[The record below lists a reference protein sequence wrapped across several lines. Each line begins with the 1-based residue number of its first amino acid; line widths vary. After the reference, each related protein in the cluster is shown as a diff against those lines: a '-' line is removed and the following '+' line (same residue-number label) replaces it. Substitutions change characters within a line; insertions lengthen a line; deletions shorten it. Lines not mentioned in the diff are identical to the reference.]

1 MTLEKNARTPAQVFV
16 FFLGGCFF
24 GSVVCLQMTLGKE
37 CMTNGSGFFIG
48 QVLK

>member
-1 MTLEKNARTPAQVFV
+1 MHEHQLRF
-16 FFLGGCFF
+16 FFLGCVFL